1 MKQYRQ
7 VAIAITCL
15 VFLLN
20 GSACQSPS
28 EIQRETIT
36 PSAKA
41 TPLLRSDFGDMP
53 DSLLP
58 QPFLWPV
65 EIVQHDKVIN
75 VHDGEVSLD
84 RQPFTI
90 RVTLFVPRAVHLNVL
105 DDDSNF
111 KAIQPGLHTDCPIP
125 FCIGGGVA
133 EDDYN
138 QLPSRLYVGKIGY
151 HLLTLDTQGENWYRW
166 NRATETREGIV
177 FERDVFF
184 LNDTPIEE
192 YKSARLYL
200 VFFVDYHNY
209 EVIDDDELKK
219 VVLHF
224 E

>member
-1 MKQYRQ
+1 M
-7 VAIAITCL
+7 
-15 VFLLN
+15 
-20 GSACQSPS
+20 
-28 EIQRETIT
+28 QRETIT

-58 QPFLWPV
+58 QPFLWPI
-65 EIVQHDKVIN
+65 EFVQRNKVIEA
-75 VHDGEVSLD
+75 HDGEVNLD

-90 RVTLFVPRAVHLNVL
+90 RITLLVPRAVELNVL
-105 DDDSNF
+105 DNDSNF
-111 KAIQPGLHTDCPIP
+111 KAIQAGLHTDCPLP
-125 FCIGGGVA
+125 FCGGGGLA

-138 QLPSRLYVGKIGY
+138 KLPTTLFINKTGY

-166 NRATETREGIV
+166 NRATETREGII

-192 YKSARLYL
+192 YQQARLYL
-200 VFFVDYHNY
+200 VFFLDYHNY
-209 EVIDDDELKK
+209 EVIDADELKK